1 MAAMSH
7 PLAAEIA
14 AVRAIILGA
23 SKDIGEAIKWNAP
36 SFRTTEFFATI
47 HLRSTK
53 EVQIV
58 FHLGAKKRAEI
69 PEIKV
74 FAPPEMLRWLAKD
87 RCLVAMGKDAEVEA
101 RSKVLEKLVQA
112 WITYV

>member
-1 MAAMSH
+1 MAVLSH

-53 EVQIV
+53 EVQVV
-58 FHLGAKKRAEI
+58 FHLGAKKRGEI
-69 PEIKV
+69 PEMKIS
-74 FAPPEMLRWLAKD
+74 APPAMLRWLAGD
-87 RCLVAMGKDAEVEA
+87 RCLVVMGKGAEIEA
-101 RSKVLEKLVQA
+101 RSTALKKLVQA